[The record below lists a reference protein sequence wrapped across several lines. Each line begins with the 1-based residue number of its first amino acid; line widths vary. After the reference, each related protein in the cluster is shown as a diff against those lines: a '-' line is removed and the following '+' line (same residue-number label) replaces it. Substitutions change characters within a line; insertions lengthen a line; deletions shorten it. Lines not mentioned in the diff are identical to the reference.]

1 MAHEISTG
9 KSICILGTVIACF
22 AVLWPNIFYPMLKG
36 SVSVSSDGCCD
47 VLLDK
52 DVNGVK
58 LVNEL
63 CTMVLKSSDKY
74 SSNFYFSAN
83 RLNKDAVKLCRNVVL
98 ETCDIDI
105 NVLLK
110 DIISLDVKY
119 KNVLVDIR
127 TFNKSLC
134 LKYHFDVTL
143 DLLGTPHRV
152 KKYNISTPTNYY
164 RQDRKPRAKP
174 EALHP
179 AFRKT
184 TPPIRKERIEEDII
198 YHDEDISPPITTIQ
212 HEAIPGKKPP
222 VPGMRPTV
230 GGSGYVAHQKGSG
243 TMGILMPMYT
253 IAIVAFFTYTILRLL
268 SKKQDAQSNF
278 THDPD
283 FCKNVFSSN
292 DHHEKINSNNVADPA
307 SKLGWQ
313 EKDMRD
319 IEIDHL
325 RRRLAETE
333 ATMDRIVKQM
343 NLVSM
348 TLAKPLNEEAV
359 SSNEAKDVIK
369 EKQDEPVTKK
379 IVQEEQSEK
388 PEKLNGVIKVVG
400 MELNES
406 CENGQPWKR
415 STTPPHVKPAPV
427 PEIPQEILLSGN
439 VPVNSEI
446 LISDARTENVATESS
461 VILESK
467 VTLNVISPD
476 IDNEKANLNRE
487 KNHVNS
493 DHKTQNGTEDHNG
506 RHSSPEEEEEYE
518 EEIIEVEE
526 EETEEEEV
534 EEVEEVEEEEDE
546 EEEVEEEEE
555 EEVEEEEEEEEVEIE
570 VEEDEEVRDGLEV
583 DFDNNEIVA
592 GGNDRNVIES
602 KDEEHTEL

>member
-63 CTMVLKSSDKY
+63 CTTVLKSSDKY

-307 SKLGWQ
+307 SKLVVTALSSLLQ
-313 EKDMRD
+313 EVNRD
-319 IEIDHL
+319 ILEREKNDSKD
-325 RRRLAETE
+325 E
-333 ATMDRIVKQM
+333 ADLKQP
-343 NLVSM
+343 
-348 TLAKPLNEEAV
+348 TEEAV

-427 PEIPQEILLSGN
+427 PEIPQEILLPGN

-493 DHKTQNGTEDHNG
+493 EHKTQNGTEDHNG

-534 EEVEEVEEEEDE
+534 EEVEEVEEEE
-546 EEEVEEEEE
+546 EEVEDEEE
-555 EEVEEEEEEEEVEIE
+555 EEVEEEEEEEVEIE
-570 VEEDEEVRDGLEV
+570 VEEDEEEVRDGRAYSKENLELRKHSSRC
-583 DFDNNEIVA
+583 D
-592 GGNDRNVIES
+592 
-602 KDEEHTEL
+602 

>member
-1 MAHEISTG
+1 MPSDITPG

-63 CTMVLKSSDKY
+63 CTTVLKLSDKY
-74 SSNFYFSAN
+74 SGNFYLSPN
-83 RLNKDAVKLCRNVVL
+83 RLNKDAVKYCRNVIL

-110 DIISLDVKY
+110 DTIVLDVKY

-134 LKYHFDVTL
+134 LKYHFDITL

-152 KKYNISTPTNYY
+152 KKFNLTTPTNYY
-164 RQDRKPRAKP
+164 QQDRKLKVKP

-184 TPPIRKERIEEDII
+184 TPTIKKERIEDDII
-198 YHDEDISPPITTIQ
+198 YDDDDISPPITTIP
-212 HEAIPGKKPP
+212 HAEVIPGKKPP

-230 GGSGYVAHQKGSG
+230 GGSGYVTQQKGSG

-253 IAIVAFFTYTILRLL
+253 LAIVAFFSYTILRLL
-268 SKKQDAQSNF
+268 SRRQETHSNF
-278 THDPD
+278 HSDPD
-283 FCKNVFSSN
+283 FCNNVFNNNDHQEQPSSSN
-292 DHHEKINSNNVADPA
+292 AVDPA
-307 SKLGWQ
+307 SKLVVTALSSLLQ
-313 EKDMRD
+313 EVNRD
-319 IEIDHL
+319 ILEREKIDSKDEADL
-325 RRRLAETE
+325 KQPIEDSAPSNNAQDVTE
-333 ATMDRIVKQM
+333 QSK
-343 NLVSM
+343 
-348 TLAKPLNEEAV
+348 
-359 SSNEAKDVIK
+359 
-369 EKQDEPVTKK
+369 DEPVTKK

-406 CENGQPWKR
+406 CENGQPWKQ
-415 STTPPHVKPAPV
+415 SQPPPVSKPAAV
-427 PEIPQEILLSGN
+427 PETPQEILLTGN

-446 LISDARTENVATESS
+446 LVSDAHTENVVTDSS

-476 IDNEKANLNRE
+476 IKEKTNLNAE
-487 KNHVNS
+487 KTQINGE
-493 DHKTQNGTEDHNG
+493 KLTQNGTTVHNG
-506 RHSSPEEEEEYE
+506 RHSSPEEEEEE
-518 EEIIEVEE
+518 EY
-526 EETEEEEV
+526 EEEEV
-534 EEVEEVEEEEDE
+534 EEVEEEEEV
-546 EEEVEEEEE
+546 EEVEEEEE
-555 EEVEEEEEEEEVEIE
+555 DEEDDEEVEEVEVDEEEDENGVEIE
-570 VEEDEEVRDGLEV
+570 TVSKV
-583 DFDNNEIVA
+583 
-592 GGNDRNVIES
+592 GNDKKS
-602 KDEEHTEL
+602 KDLEEQTEL